1 MQSDGGGMV
10 YRQTEKTRL
19 RNEQRRRD
27 ILSAARSLFAEKG
40 YGRTTMNHIVKR
52 ADTSIGN
59 AYFYFKNKEELL
71 REIVMDIIADFW
83 EIQDDIIESS
93 NTAVM
98 KLALVLYHSMWK
110 MISNDEVAQLLIIGN
125 AMPGIRQSMFDDFSA
140 RVGELVNTAPGEFK
154 EINTDLAIDSTYG
167 SQIWILERKRSG
179 EIPYEIEEICR
190 FNVQWTLQAIC
201 VSKDV
206 IERTLQD
213 LVKHTSVRN
222 LSS

>member
-1 MQSDGGGMV
+1 MV

-27 ILSAARSLFAEKG
+27 ILSAARSLFAERG

-125 AMPGIRQSMFDDFSA
+125 EMPGIRQSMFDDFSA
-140 RVGELVNTAPGEFK
+140 RVGELVNTAPGEFEK
-154 EINTDLAIDSTYG
+154 INTDLAIDSTYG

-179 EIPYEIEEICR
+179 EIPYEIEEICL

-201 VSKDV
+201 VSTDV
-206 IERTLQD
+206 IERTLQE